1 MKNYYEILEVNKKAS
16 KEIIEKAYRVLVKKY
31 HPDSYTGNKQY
42 AEEMIKKINEAYET
56 LSDENKRLLYDYDEG
71 FKVNP
76 NVSLDEIVED
86 DIIKKE
92 VNVKD
97 NKNYKE
103 FKIEEFIKKHKV
115 LVVISI
121 IVIFILA
128 FLIGNAIAGN
138 QEKEQKQNVK
148 QENKVE
154 NEKENTQNNKY
165 SPNYEYKYNNQ
176 NKQENNNQ
184 PNVDNSNLNQN
195 DEDKDNETNDNS
207 QKEENKTDIN
217 SGMS

>member
-1 MKNYYEILEVNKKAS
+1 MNYYEILEVSVNAS
-16 KEIIEKAYRVLVKKY
+16 QEVIKNAYRALIKKY

-148 QENKVE
+148 QE
-154 NEKENTQNNKY
+154 

>member
-1 MKNYYEILEVNKKAS
+1 MNYYEILEVSVNAS
-16 KEIIEKAYRVLVKKY
+16 QEVIKNAYRALIKKY

-42 AEEMIKKINEAYET
+42 AEEMIKKINEAYEN

>member
-1 MKNYYEILEVNKKAS
+1 MNYYEILEVSVNAS
-16 KEIIEKAYRVLVKKY
+16 QEVIKNAYRALIKKY

-97 NKNYKE
+97 YKE